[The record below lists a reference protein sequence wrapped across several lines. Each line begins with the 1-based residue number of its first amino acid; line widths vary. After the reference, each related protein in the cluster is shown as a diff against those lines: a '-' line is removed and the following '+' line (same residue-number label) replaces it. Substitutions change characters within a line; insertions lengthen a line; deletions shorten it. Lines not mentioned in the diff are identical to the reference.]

1 MLIVLLTEWRI
12 KHRCITLENIKFV
25 NYEKIKTITG
35 IALMAIFG
43 FTSCQSEVDDVQ
55 GENPNTNA
63 ANSTTANNLK
73 RTSMYDGSFDDFI
86 DGASCSSIASYR

>member
-43 FTSCQSEVDDVQ
+43 FTSCQSE
-55 GENPNTNA
+55 
-63 ANSTTANNLK
+63 
-73 RTSMYDGSFDDFI
+73 
-86 DGASCSSIASYR
+86 

>member
-1 MLIVLLTEWRI
+1 MFFFLLISKGRVKIMLIVLLTEWRI

-43 FTSCQSEVDDVQ
+43 FIMS
-55 GENPNTNA
+55 
-63 ANSTTANNLK
+63 K
-73 RTSMYDGSFDDFI
+73 
-86 DGASCSSIASYR
+86 

>member
-55 GENPNTNA
+55 GENQIQMPLIQQLQITE
-63 ANSTTANNLK
+63 T
-73 RTSMYDGSFDDFI
+73 YFDVRWFI
-86 DGASCSSIASYR
+86 